1 MAERL
6 SLQGN
11 PAPKEDWASLPDGT
25 AIDFLTFARTRR
37 PIRPALCRRWHTDR

>member
-11 PAPKEDWASLPDGT
+11 PAPKDDWASLPDGT
-25 AIDFLTFARTRR
+25 AIDFLTFARSEV
-37 PIRPALCRRWHTDR
+37 IRPALCRRWHADR